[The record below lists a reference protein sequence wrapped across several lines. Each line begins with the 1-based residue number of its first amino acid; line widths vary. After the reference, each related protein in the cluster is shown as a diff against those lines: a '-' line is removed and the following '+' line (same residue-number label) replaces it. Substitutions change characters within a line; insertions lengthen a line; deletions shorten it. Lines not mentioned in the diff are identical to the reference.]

1 MLAMAASFGI
11 ILALSFSESAR
22 HSHPTNLVLM
32 ALFTVAEG
40 ICVGAITS
48 QYQMQAIVLAAAMTA
63 VITVGLTLYA
73 LNTKKDFT
81 MQVSCQVVSISC
93 FAQAITLDPLI
104 HSQAAFA
111 ALLWLNLTTAEL
123 LAALVSSF
131 RSNPQLRKA
140 LCC

>member
-1 MLAMAASFGI
+1 MTNAWLTMLAMAASFGI
-11 ILALSFSESAR
+11 ILVLSFSESAR

-32 ALFTVAEG
+32 TAFTVAEG

-81 MQVSCQVVSISC
+81 MQVSR
-93 FAQAITLDPLI
+93 
-104 HSQAAFA
+104 
-111 ALLWLNLTTAEL
+111 
-123 LAALVSSF
+123 VSSGSV
-131 RSNPQLRKA
+131 RLA
-140 LCC
+140 